1 MTDDRTV
8 NERLGA
14 LESGQDEIRSDIV
27 EIRSDIVEIRSDIAD
42 LKDGQGRLE
51 RAVASLDGAVAS
63 IRRDIGPL
71 KAAHARQGALH
82 ASAQICMDLGL
93 DEIRILAGRDIAGLV
108 RRADTTGIARNEL
121 DSFIGA
127 DVVIEAVDD
136 GGETQYVAVEA
147 SFTADERD
155 TDRAMRNAGFLTRF
169 TGKTAHAV
177 VAASRIDD
185 RIAGVIA
192 SGKVHWRR
200 LEDRDL
206 QTD

>member
-1 MTDDRTV
+1 MTDDRTM

-14 LESGQDEIRSDIV
+14 LESGQDDIRSDIV

-42 LKDGQGRLE
+42 LKDGQERLE
-51 RAVASLDGAVAS
+51 RAVTG

-82 ASAQICMDLGL
+82 ASAQICMGLGL
-93 DEIRILAGRDIAGLV
+93 DEIRILAGRDMASMV
-108 RRADTTGIARNEL
+108 RHSDTTGIARNEL